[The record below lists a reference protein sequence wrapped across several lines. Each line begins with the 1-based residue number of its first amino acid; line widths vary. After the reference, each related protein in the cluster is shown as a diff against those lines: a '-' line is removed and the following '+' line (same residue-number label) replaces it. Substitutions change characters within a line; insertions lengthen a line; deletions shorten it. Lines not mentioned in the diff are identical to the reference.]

1 MGLPVWSDKDHLF
14 IAWALGITINFK
26 FIAKKLGLVKT
37 AGQSVHKGE
46 MPQSGPPLRS
56 HRDRLR
62 EQIEASKYEE
72 KLCSLS

>member
-1 MGLPVWSDKDHLF
+1 MELPFWSDQDRPF
-14 IAWALGITINFK
+14 VVWALGITVNFK

-46 MPQSGPPLRS
+46 APQSEPVPLS
-56 HRDRLR
+56 QRDRLR

-72 KLCSLS
+72 K

>member
-1 MGLPVWSDKDHLF
+1 MELPFWSDKDHLF

-46 MPQSGPPLRS
+46 APQSEPVPRS
-56 HRDRLR
+56 EKDRLR
-62 EQIEASKYEE
+62 EQIEDSKYEE
-72 KLCSLS
+72 MK